1 MIVGI
6 GTDLLERDRIEDLY
20 NRYKEK
26 FGCKILSKSELDQF
40 AYIQDNRKIN
50 LLCSSFSAKEAF
62 VKALGSGFRGIH
74 PSHLSLTKDDLGKPF
89 MCTTLDDNF
98 KIHLS
103 ISNTSRYTQTFI
115 VLEKWI

>member
-26 FGCKILSKSELDQF
+26 FVCKILSKSELDQY

-50 LLCSSFSAKEAF
+50 FLCSSFSAKEAF

>member
-6 GTDLLERDRIEDLY
+6 GTDLLERDRIKDLY

-26 FGCKILSKSELDQF
+26 FVCKILSKSELDQF
-40 AYIQDNRKIN
+40 SHIQDDRKIN
-50 LLCSSFSAKEAF
+50 FLCSSFSAKEAF
-62 VKALGSGFRGIH
+62 VKALGRGFRGIY
-74 PSHLSLTKDDLGKPF
+74 PSQLSLKKDGLGKPL
-89 MCTTLDDNF
+89 MCTSLDDNF

>member
-26 FGCKILSKSELDQF
+26 FVCKILSKSELD
-40 AYIQDNRKIN
+40 
-50 LLCSSFSAKEAF
+50 LCSSFSAKEAF
-62 VKALGSGFRGIH
+62 VKALGSGFRGIY
-74 PSHLSLTKDDLGKPF
+74 PSQLSLTKDDLGKPL

-115 VLEKWI
+115 VLEK

>member
-26 FGCKILSKSELDQF
+26 FVCKILSKREQDQF

-50 LLCSSFSAKEAF
+50 FLCSSFSRRHYSSWK
-62 VKALGSGFRGIH
+62 RIWGIY
-74 PSHLSLTKDDLGKPF
+74 PSQLSLTKDDLGKPL
-89 MCTTLDDNF
+89 MYTTLDDNF